1 MANALAET
9 SQTVCLRAS
18 GETASV
24 PAVPQRG
31 TLLILVGAARQ
42 TGPLVPQQIPPLQ
55 RASWLA
61 HA

>member
-24 PAVPQRG
+24 PADPLRG
-31 TLLILVGAARQ
+31 TPLILVGAALE
-42 TGPLVPQQIPPLQ
+42 T
-55 RASWLA
+55 
-61 HA
+61 